1 MTFLLPPGIKGLID
15 YSVSLLTLKDE
26 IDDLNQLHKQ
36 DLEEMKQL
44 KEHFAKLEKEYE
56 LIMEGRLI
64 KREEELKREKYQKK
78 LRMAVIKIQAF
89 WKGWLVREKMRRK
102 KKGGKGGKKGGKKK

>member
-44 KEHFAKLEKEYE
+44 KEHFAKLEKEHE
-56 LIMEGRLI
+56 LIMEERLI